1 MTHPKRYGDAFH
13 IECTGT
19 VPRTGSL
26 PPHLIQSD
34 LFRASYAIA
43 ICVLTIRTDSADK
56 SAYGSEYSGGHQIR
70 IRIFWG
76 PSNMDLDILG
86 AIKYGSGY
94 SGGHQIRIRIQA
106 DLITWL
112 NFRNMLKHLRWIRY
126 Q

>member
-56 SAYGSEYSGGHQIR
+56 PAYGSE
-70 IRIFWG
+70 
-76 PSNMDLDILG
+76 
-86 AIKYGSGY
+86 Y

-112 NFRNMLKHLRWIRY
+112 NFKNMLKHLRWIRY